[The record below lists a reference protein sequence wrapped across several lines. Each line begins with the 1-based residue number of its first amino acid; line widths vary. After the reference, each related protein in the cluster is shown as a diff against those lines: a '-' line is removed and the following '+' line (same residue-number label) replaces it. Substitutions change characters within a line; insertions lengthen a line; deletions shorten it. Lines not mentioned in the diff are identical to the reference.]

1 MLVNKANRPHIVI
14 KDGIRTLIT
23 NWSIQSVRPPLD
35 TNQSLSL
42 VAESRDDNVRSN
54 DLHEELNDDEHD
66 RKELFCNA
74 CRWNNWNVDMSCKR

>member
-1 MLVNKANRPHIVI
+1 MK
-14 KDGIRTLIT
+14 LIQEINQVRALGHLWTPT
-23 NWSIQSVRPPLD
+23 N
-35 TNQSLSL
+35 LSL

-74 CRWNNWNVDMSCKR
+74 CRWNN